1 MSRIT
6 QLRAERQQGGAGGG
20 LGCRGGVTSA
30 SAPVI
35 STISSSGNLGNSSN
49 NNSSSRAVSG
59 HQARMRRLVV
69 SASNSAEGSVKM
81 IDVSS
86 ATFLSVAFLVP
97 CSDQ

>member
-1 MSRIT
+1 MYPPVSRIT

-35 STISSSGNLGNSSN
+35 STISSSGNLGNSN
-49 NNSSSRAVSG
+49 NNNSSRAVSG

-69 SASNSAEGSVKM
+69 SASNSAEGSLK
-81 IDVSS
+81 IIYVSS
-86 ATFLSVAFLVP
+86 AIFFSLV
-97 CSDQ
+97 STHA

>member
-1 MSRIT
+1 MFRIT

-35 STISSSGNLGNSSN
+35 STISSSGNLGNSNSN
-49 NNSSSRAVSG
+49 SNSSSRAVSG

-69 SASNSAEGSVKM
+69 SASNSAEGSLK
-81 IDVSS
+81 IIYVSS
-86 ATFLSVAFLVP
+86 AIFFSLV
-97 CSDQ
+97 STHA